1 MSAKTIT
8 RYSQKFILGKTIS
21 QYTSM
26 NDKRSKY
33 NELMPRSMMYFPYPP
48 IKDDEIKELKLLRI
62 TMGQYRYLRAL
73 LFEKEH

>member
-1 MSAKTIT
+1 
-8 RYSQKFILGKTIS
+8 
-21 QYTSM
+21 M